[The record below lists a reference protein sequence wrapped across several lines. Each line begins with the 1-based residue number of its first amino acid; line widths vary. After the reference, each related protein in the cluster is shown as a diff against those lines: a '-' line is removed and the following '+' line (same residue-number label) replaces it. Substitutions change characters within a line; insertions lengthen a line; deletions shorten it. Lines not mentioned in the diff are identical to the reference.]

1 MHTIAWLAWVSLVMT
16 VALITNNPYYLAIV
30 FLSVILVAVLA
41 PKTATAVASF
51 RALLVFGGSLFAVS
65 MLIAV
70 INGNFGDRIL
80 FRLPGPELPE
90 WLGGLRLGGPV
101 SAEGLVAAAIR
112 GLAILTVLLAF
123 GVFNGAVSPHRV
135 LRTAPA
141 ALFHAGLVVT
151 VGLTLLPATIEDTR
165 RIREMRALRGARTGV
180 RELAP
185 LVVPA
190 VINGLERSMRLAEA
204 MEARGYA
211 SSEAPERRYQILGAV
226 SVPFLIAAAWG
237 WYYYE
242 WAQPLALAA
251 AALGAAALVSWV
263 LAMARRSR
271 ASRLREE
278 PLQLIDRACVA
289 ASIGIIV
296 LTIAGS
302 AGGWLPLKYNP
313 FADLPWPGFSP
324 AGAAIAVSCAWP
336 ALRLVLIQAPLPR
349 SQTDD
354 VALAREAM
362 RT

>member
-1 MHTIAWLAWVSLVMT
+1 VHTLAWVAWVLLVMT

-41 PKTATAVASF
+41 PKTGTAVASF
-51 RALLVFGGSLFAVS
+51 RALLTFGLSLFAVS
-65 MLIAV
+65 MVIAV
-70 INGNFGDRIL
+70 INGNFGDHVL
-80 FRLPGPELPE
+80 FTLPGPELPE

-123 GVFNGAVSPHRV
+123 GAFNGAVSPHRV

-165 RIREMRALRGARTGV
+165 RIREMRALRGARTGL
-180 RELAP
+180 RELPA

-211 SSEAPERRYQILGAV
+211 ASEPPQRGRQVLGAL
-226 SVPFLIAAAWG
+226 SVPLLIAAAWG

-242 WAQPLALAA
+242 WAQPLALVA
-251 AALGAAALVSWV
+251 AALGIAALVAWS
-263 LAMARRSR
+263 LAMARGSR
-271 ASRLREE
+271 TTRLRDE
-278 PLQLIDRACVA
+278 PLHQFDRGCIAFSA
-289 ASIGIIV
+289 AVIAV
-296 LTIAGS
+296 TVAGS
-302 AGGWLPLKYNP
+302 AGGWLPMKYNP
-313 FADLPWPGFSP
+313 FADLPWPEFSP
-324 AGAAIAVSCAWP
+324 LGAAIAMSCAWP
-336 ALRLVLIQAPLPR
+336 ALRLALLPAPEPR
-349 SQTDD
+349 NRPEEVTFSPGTVQP
-354 VALAREAM
+354 
-362 RT
+362 